1 VNRVR
6 ELFFLSIVILGGTGG
21 ELCVTRAMK
30 TIGEVHDFRPA
41 AVASFV
47 VRALR
52 VGWTWM
58 GIALMTAAFF
68 SLLAMLSIE
77 NVSFVVPVTALNYAV
92 GAIGARAFLGERISR
107 KRWMGIAIVCIG
119 VTIVWW
125 SGR

>member
-1 VNRVR
+1 MR

-47 VRALR
+47 VRAMR
-52 VGWTWM
+52 EGWMWM

-77 NVSFVVPVTALNYAV
+77 NVSLVVPVTALNYAV